1 MQVYSPLHV
10 HDRKIRESF
19 EISAVRLVQL
29 HDTRGECM
37 TQRQRPSK
45 TITLAPDLMERLE
58 TEASLT
64 NRSVSQLMEAHLRDY
79 YLDGSAARLDRL
91 EATLNDFRASVLPV
105 VTKVA
110 KYLQEL
116 EGEGSSPTKG
126 DGQPPKIATYEEMYG
141 PIPHTPQPVWTPPMA
156 APKPRKRW
164 PWSS

>member
-1 MQVYSPLHV
+1 
-10 HDRKIRESF
+10 
-19 EISAVRLVQL
+19 
-29 HDTRGECM
+29 M

-79 YLDGSAARLDRL
+79 YVDGSAARLDRL

-116 EGEGSSPTKG
+116 EGEGSSVTKG

-141 PIPHTPQPVWTPPMA
+141 PITRTEERPSPAPIPVDV
-156 APKPRKRW
+156 PKPRRFW
-164 PWSS
+164 NR